1 MSATALIWVDGE
13 RASALPLP
21 DRGLDFGDGLFET
34 LLLRAGVPQFQ
45 HLHLDRLAAGLQR
58 LAFPDC
64 LDRVRNCLQQA
75 AGELQDYPWS
85 ALRLTVTRG
94 SAPRGYAA
102 PADARPRVV
111 ITAAPLHQD
120 RCQPGAPVALDWAQL
135 HWSSQPLL
143 AGIKHLNRLEQ
154 VLVANQLADLPA
166 DELVVLDAQGHVCS
180 VSAGNLFMLERGQL
194 LTPAL
199 ETCGIA
205 GTRRRL
211 VLEQLAPAISIPVA
225 ETHISPAQLTAADE
239 VFVCNSIRGLQP
251 VTSLG
256 PRQWHDHSV
265 CRALH
270 EEYVGAMSC

>member
-1 MSATALIWVDGE
+1 MSVSALIWVDGE

-45 HLHLDRLAAGLQR
+45 QLHLDRLAAGLEV

-64 LDRVRNCLQQA
+64 LDRALNCLQQA
-75 AGELQDYPWS
+75 AGQLQQHAWS

-94 SAPRGYAA
+94 SAPRGYAPPVNA
-102 PADARPRVV
+102 SPRII
-111 ITAAPLHQD
+111 ITAAPLNQD
-120 RCQPGAPVALDWAQL
+120 RSQLSSPVALDWAQMR
-135 HWSSQPLL
+135 WSSQPYL

-154 VLVANQLADLPA
+154 VLVANQLATLDA
-166 DELVVLDAQGHVCS
+166 DELVVLDQQGHVCS
-180 VSAGNLFMLERGQL
+180 VSAGNLFMMKEGQL

-211 VLEQLAPAISIPVA
+211 VLEQLAAAASIRVA
-225 ETHISPAQLTAADE
+225 EAHISPAQLAEADE

-251 VTSLG
+251 VASLG
-256 PRQWHDHSV
+256 ERQWPDHPV
-265 CRALH
+265 CESLH
-270 EEYVGAMSC
+270 KEYVDAMS

>member
-1 MSATALIWVDGE
+1 VSATALIWVDGE

-34 LLLRAGVPQFQ
+34 LLLRDGVPQFQ
-45 HLHLDRLAAGLQR
+45 QLHLARLAAGLEV

-64 LDRVRNCLQQA
+64 LDKARDCLQRA
-75 AGELQDYPWS
+75 AGQLRDHPWA

-94 SAPRGYAA
+94 SAPRGYAP
-102 PADARPRVV
+102 PASPTPRIIV
-111 ITAAPLHQD
+111 TAAPLNQD
-120 RCQPGAPVALDWAQL
+120 RSQLASPIQLDWAAMS
-135 HWSSQPLL
+135 WSSQPYL

-154 VLVANQLADLPA
+154 VLVASQLATLEV
-166 DELVVLDAQGHVCS
+166 DELVVLDQQGHVCS
-180 VSAGNLFMLERGQL
+180 ASAGNLFMVEDGRL

-225 ETHISPAQLTAADE
+225 EAHISPQQLAEADE
-239 VFVCNSIRGLQP
+239 VFICNSIRGLQP
-251 VTSLG
+251 VAGLG
-256 PRQWHDHSV
+256 ERQWHDHAV
-265 CRALH
+265 CAALH
-270 EEYVGAMSC
+270 DQYLGAMSC